1 MTTTDP
7 QPRNLDSA
15 PVPRP
20 RRIPS
25 ERLMDGRREI
35 IIEHGPD
42 EYRLRITSSGKLLLT
57 K

>member
-1 MTTTDP
+1 MTTEP
-7 QPRNLDSA
+7 QPQSLAASA
-15 PVPRP
+15 VPRT

-25 ERLMDGRREI
+25 ERLMEGKREI